1 VILNSSFDEF
11 NSSAISNSQAQ
22 TQPLEHL
29 DWNWPPAFPLGKF
42 ASRAGHLETSPS
54 KAEIDDVEEAH
65 EDIIDIDAER
75 NEEEDDDEE
84 ASEGPIPL
92 GTSDLVY
99 DDDVH
104 QGGQDEYS
112 NDRDEELVKGDDI
125 RASDDSRFPLPAE
138 SRLSVDERVAMESFF
153 DLLNSSEVSPLE
165 HVDTALADISA
176 IATDTIDRD
185 VTRSQG
191 IEEAGW

>member
-1 VILNSSFDEF
+1 M
-11 NSSAISNSQAQ
+11 SNSQAQ

-54 KAEIDDVEEAH
+54 KSEFDDVEEAH
-65 EDIIDIDAER
+65 EDIIDIDAEC
-75 NEEEDDDEE
+75 NEEEEDDEV
-84 ASEGPIPL
+84 SEGPIPL
-92 GTSDLVY
+92 GTSDLVH
-99 DDDVH
+99 DDDVR
-104 QGGQDEYS
+104 QGGQDQYS
-112 NDRDEELVKGDDI
+112 NNRDEELVEGDDI

-153 DLLNSSEVSPLE
+153 DLLNSREVSPLE
-165 HVDTALADISA
+165 HALADISS
-176 IATDTIDRD
+176 IKTDPIDRN